1 MAGPGGGSRGGGFG
15 GGSRGGG
22 FGGGGGGFGG
32 GSRGGGFGG
41 GHHGPGGFHGGPRG
55 PYHRG
60 PRFGYGYYHRPRFF
74 GWWGPRYYG
83 YGGGGC
89 LGGLMG
95 ALLAPLV
102 LLLLVGVMMF
112 GMIGSS
118 LANVANGGIISYS
131 EEKFQDYA
139 NTEYYK
145 AFGNSKATEDNIL
158 IVVLTNEE
166 RDGYYCIAWVGDN
179 INDNI
184 NRMFGDDTT
193 AFGQSVIAS
202 VNDYYAYSL
211 DSNLAMVMT
220 TMTEK
225 VTDLNLSSSFKK
237 NYNHENSP
245 ASHLVNYTDLPMTE
259 ETVNDAL
266 VAFTEETDIPVVIV
280 VEDMEVVFGKTMPAE
295 DVFILLVLGVLAVV
309 AIVAIVRV
317 VKNRSKFKQ
326 GNPEDD
332 DRRDEDN
339 DEDKRW

>member
-1 MAGPGGGSRGGGFG
+1 M
-15 GGSRGGG
+15 
-22 FGGGGGGFGG
+22 
-32 GSRGGGFGG
+32 
-41 GHHGPGGFHGGPRG
+41 
-55 PYHRG
+55 
-60 PRFGYGYYHRPRFF
+60 
-74 GWWGPRYYG
+74 
-83 YGGGGC
+83 
-89 LGGLMG
+89 
-95 ALLAPLV
+95 
-102 LLLLVGVMMF
+102 LLVIVISMLGTIVW
-112 GMIGSS
+112 GSYD
-118 LANVANGGIISYS
+118 NVANGGIISYS

-211 DSNLAMVMT
+211 DSNLAMVMD
-220 TMTEK
+220 TMTQK
-225 VTDLNLSSSFKK
+225 VSDLELNSSFKK
-237 NYNHENSP
+237 TYSHEKSP
-245 ASHLVNYTDLPMTE
+245 ASHLVNYTDLSMTE

-280 VEDMEVVFGKTMPAE
+280 VEEMETVFGKNIPAE
-295 DVFILLVLGVLAVV
+295 DILILLVLGVLAVV

-332 DRRDEDN
+332 DKKDQED
-339 DEDKRW
+339 RW

>member
-22 FGGGGGGFGG
+22 FGGGHGGGFGG

-55 PYHRG
+55 P
-60 PRFGYGYYHRPRFF
+60 RFGYGYYHRPRFF
-74 GWWGPRYYG
+74 GWGPRYYG

-95 ALLAPLV
+95 ALMAPLI

-158 IVVLTNEE
+158 IVLLTNEE
-166 RDGYYCIAWVGDN
+166 SDGYYCIAWVGDN

-184 NRMFGDDTT
+184 TRMFGDDTT

-211 DSNLAMVMT
+211 DSNMAMVMN

-225 VTDLNLSSSFKK
+225 VAELNLTSSFKK
-237 NYNHENSP
+237 TYSHEKSP
-245 ASHLVNYTDLPMTE
+245 ASHLVNYTDLSMTE

-280 VEDMEVVFGKTMPAE
+280 VEDMETVFGKNIPAE
-295 DVFILLVLGVLAVV
+295 DIFILLVLGVLGVV

-332 DRRDEDN
+332 DKR
-339 DEDKRW
+339 DEDKRDDERW

>member
-1 MAGPGGGSRGGGFG
+1 M
-15 GGSRGGG
+15 
-22 FGGGGGGFGG
+22 
-32 GSRGGGFGG
+32 
-41 GHHGPGGFHGGPRG
+41 
-55 PYHRG
+55 
-60 PRFGYGYYHRPRFF
+60 
-74 GWWGPRYYG
+74 
-83 YGGGGC
+83 
-89 LGGLMG
+89 
-95 ALLAPLV
+95 
-102 LLLLVGVMMF
+102 LLLVIVISMLG
-112 GMIGSS
+112 ILISGSYR
-118 LANVANGGIISYS
+118 NVANGGIISYS

-211 DSNLAMVMT
+211 DSNLAMVMD
-220 TMTEK
+220 TMTQK
-225 VTDLNLSSSFKK
+225 VSDLELDSSFKK
-237 NYNHENSP
+237 TYSHEKSP
-245 ASHLVNYTDLPMTE
+245 ASHLVNYTDLSMTE

-280 VEDMEVVFGKTMPAE
+280 VEDMEAVFGKTMPAE
-295 DVFILLVLGVLAVV
+295 DVFILLVLGVLGVV

-332 DRRDEDN
+332 DKKYQED
-339 DEDKRW
+339 RW